1 MWLKFHHRFYRTPLL
16 TPADSELQNIETSK
30 QMKAQ
35 TDRRIF
41 ALQAEICRALA
52 HPVRLE
58 VLHLLGAGK
67 VSFSELLE
75 RTEITKTKLSQ
86 HLAVLRRA
94 RIVTAM
100 RDGGRIYYRLTYPE
114 IETACEAVTQ
124 VLGRHLAETQN
135 ETSVL
140 LRQVGG
146 ARRR

>member
-1 MWLKFHHRFYRTPLL
+1 M
-16 TPADSELQNIETSK
+16 
-30 QMKAQ
+30 
-35 TDRRIF
+35 DRRIF

-58 VLHLLGAGK
+58 VLHLLGGSR
-67 VSFSELLE
+67 VSFGDLLE

-86 HLAVLRRA
+86 HLAVLRHA

-124 VLGRHLAETQN
+124 VLAQHLAETQN

-140 LRQVGG
+140 LRRVSG